1 MAFREFKS
9 LKKNNFRVIC
19 ILSAAII
26 FSFIT
31 GCTLEKNNSTY
42 AVSGVADLSGN
53 EYSSKII
60 DLNGEWEFY
69 PGVLLTPADFANP
82 DKRLKPLF
90 LHVPGDWNR
99 IQGDRGIGTY
109 RLKVMLPSGGMHYS
123 IKIKWVRSICKVW
136 VDDTLLA
143 EIGKIK
149 IPVQD
154 SIPEGNMTITDFTS
168 DRNVVVFT
176 AQVVNFQDRRGG
188 LCYPVSIGPP
198 SAIYSAEIFD
208 TFLNSIVLGALA
220 IVIIFHL
227 TIHLYF
233 RKASSNLYISLI
245 CLMVMV
251 RIFVLSDSF
260 FIFSLVEPLGYRLM
274 IKAEF
279 ISFLLVFIFFLRFFV
294 KLYYAGISSR
304 IYRFL
309 LYFGLSSLI
318 YVIAAPVYY
327 IKSALPLFQ
336 IYILLVAIYVITG
349 PVFSAVKKK
358 MKGAMIY
365 FVIMIIAFFAFIND
379 IVYFL
384 TSMGPGSLSQY
395 MFFVFLAGH
404 FFIIAMYF
412 SEIFQKN
419 VTLIEEIGVEK
430 KIVTNLSYIS
440 STDSLTELHNRRFFD
455 SVLHTVTKEY
465 KHGESLWLIMFDIDF
480 FKKVNDELGHN
491 MGDVVLKEF
500 SAVVKKLIR
509 TRDILARWGGEE
521 FCIIVAEMDL
531 KHIEQFTERIRD
543 SIEKYNFSIDRT
555 VTASFGIARYKYG
568 ETAEEFVRRADSAL
582 YEAKN
587 TGRNR
592 VVVDS
597 GSDPVS

>member
-1 MAFREFKS
+1 MVFREFKS
-9 LKKNNFRVIC
+9 LKKINVGVIC
-19 ILSAAII
+19 AVSAA
-26 FSFIT
+26 FLFIM
-31 GCTLEKNNSTY
+31 GCTQEKNGSTY
-42 AVSGVADLSGN
+42 AVSGVADLSRTGHI
-53 EYSSKII
+53 SKII

-69 PGVLLTPADFANP
+69 PGVLLTPADFENP
-82 DKRLKPLF
+82 ESPLKAEY
-90 LHVPGDWNR
+90 LHVPGDWNKL
-99 IQGDRGIGTY
+99 QDARGIGTY
-109 RLKVMLPSGGMHYS
+109 RLKVMLPAERRNYS
-123 IKIKWVRSICKVW
+123 LKIKWVRTICKVW
-136 VDDTLLA
+136 ADYTLLA
-143 EIGKIK
+143 EMGEIK
-149 IPVQD
+149 NPVQN
-154 SIPEGNMTITDFTS
+154 SLPKGNIAITDFNTEGT
-168 DRNVVVFT
+168 VMTLT

-188 LCYPVSIGPP
+188 LCYPVSIGPS

-260 FIFSLVEPLGYRLM
+260 FIFSLVEPLGYM
-274 IKAEF
+274 MIIKAEF
-279 ISFLLVFIFFLRFFV
+279 VSFLLVFIFFLRFFV
-294 KLYYAGISSR
+294 KLYYAEVSSR
-304 IYRFL
+304 TYRLL
-309 LYFGLSSLI
+309 LYFGISSLVYI
-318 YVIAAPVYY
+318 IFAPVYY
-327 IKSALPLFQ
+327 IKSALPIFQ
-336 IYILLVAIYVITG
+336 IYIMIVTLYVIAG
-349 PVFSAVKKK
+349 PMLSAVKRK

-365 FVIMIIAFFAFIND
+365 FLIMITAFLTFIND
-379 IVYFL
+379 IIYFL

-419 VTLIEEIGVEK
+419 VTLAEEICVEK
-430 KIVTNLSYIS
+430 EIVTNLSYIS
-440 STDSLTELHNRRFFD
+440 SMDSLTGLHNRRFFD
-455 SVLHTVTKEY
+455 AVLHNALKEY
-465 KHGESLWLIMFDIDF
+465 KPGDFLWLIMFDIDF
-480 FKKVNDELGHN
+480 FKNVNDDFGHN
-491 MGDVVLKEF
+491 MGDAVLKEF

-531 KHIEQFTERIRD
+531 KHIEHFTERIRY
-543 SIEKYNFSIDRT
+543 SIEKYKFSISKP
-555 VTASFGIARYKYG
+555 VTASFGIASYIFG
-568 ETAEEFVRRADSAL
+568 QSPEEFVRRADSAL
-582 YEAKN
+582 YAAKN

-597 GSDPVS
+597 GSDPVI